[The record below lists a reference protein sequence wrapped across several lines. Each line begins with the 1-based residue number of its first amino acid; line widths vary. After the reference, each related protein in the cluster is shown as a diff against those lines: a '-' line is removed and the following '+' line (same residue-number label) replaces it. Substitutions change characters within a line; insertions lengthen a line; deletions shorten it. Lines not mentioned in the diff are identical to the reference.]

1 MADARLF
8 SINVSRGGVP
18 KRPAASAWIG
28 VDGVEGDRQRNRQLH
43 GGLDRA
49 VSIYSLDLIEALRA
63 EGHPVEPGSLA
74 ENLTL
79 AGIDWS
85 LMVPGA
91 RVEVGPVLLE
101 LTSYVHPCTNV
112 SASFIDGEFTRI
124 SQKVHPGWSRLYAR
138 VLEEGMVTIGVT
150 CGLRLPPSR
159 AGE

>member
-1 MADARLF
+1 MAEGTVF
-8 SINVSRGGVP
+8 SINISRSGVP

-28 VDGVEGDRQRNRQLH
+28 ADGVEGDGHRNRQLH
-43 GGLDRA
+43 GGPDRA
-49 VSIYSLDLIEALRA
+49 VSLYSIDLIQALRA

-101 LTSYVHPCTNV
+101 LTSYVHPCRNV
-112 SASFIDGEFTRI
+112 SASFINGEFVRI

-138 VLEEGMVTIGVT
+138 VLEEGMVTP
-150 CGLRLPPSR
+150 GLRALVICDL
-159 AGE
+159 

>member
-1 MADARLF
+1 MPGGTVF
-8 SINVSRGGVP
+8 SINISRGGVP

-28 VDGVEGDRQRNRQLH
+28 VDGLEGDGHRNRQLH
-43 GGLDRA
+43 GGPDRA
-49 VSIYSLDLIEALRA
+49 VSLYSLELIEALRV

-101 LTSYVHPCTNV
+101 LTSYVHPCRNV
-112 SASFIDGEFTRI
+112 SASFINGDFGRI
-124 SQKVHPGWSRLYAR
+124 SQKLHPGWSRVYAR
-138 VLEEGMVTIGVT
+138 VLEEGRVTA
-150 CGLRLPPSR
+150 GLDAIVNPQS
-159 AGE
+159 